1 MKKKTIR
8 ERINEILSN
17 RTDNP
22 GEKAKKEKLG
32 QKLKENLKLIEDIIG
47 FSDDVVVREFQLG
60 GKTGIEAA
68 IIFVDGLTDR
78 QTINEN
84 ILKPL
89 LIEKFSKEEIPLKS
103 DIIKFIKEKTITINE
118 LQIVDKLEKLIN
130 GILDG
135 DTALLVD
142 GYMIPFLNTRGW
154 DKRSISEPQSE
165 TVIRGPRDS
174 FTENFRTNTALI
186 RRRIKHPAL
195 RIKGISIG
203 KYSRTNIAICYI
215 EGLTNK
221 YIVEEIKERI
231 SNIDIDNIQSSGT
244 IEQLIEDNHLLP
256 FPSCL
261 VQKGRTGW
269 RPFCW
274 RAGWL

>member
-89 LIEKFSKEEIPLKS
+89 LIEKF
-103 DIIKFIKEKTITINE
+103 FRFF
-118 LQIVDKLEKLIN
+118 
-130 GILDG
+130 
-135 DTALLVD
+135 
-142 GYMIPFLNTRGW
+142 PF
-154 DKRSISEPQSE
+154 
-165 TVIRGPRDS
+165 
-174 FTENFRTNTALI
+174 
-186 RRRIKHPAL
+186 
-195 RIKGISIG
+195 
-203 KYSRTNIAICYI
+203 
-215 EGLTNK
+215 
-221 YIVEEIKERI
+221 
-231 SNIDIDNIQSSGT
+231 
-244 IEQLIEDNHLLP
+244 
-256 FPSCL
+256 FPI
-261 VQKGRTGW
+261 
-269 RPFCW
+269 
-274 RAGWL
+274 